1 MSGTKS
7 DYLTK
12 QILHSMTVNDA
23 ISKLRVML
31 GAATEE
37 VKGVKMEE
45 EVKEEVK
52 VTMAEATLVDGTE
65 VYTEG
70 ELEAGAILFVR
81 AGEGVSEDP
90 FAPAGIHETTD
101 GLLIT
106 VGENGEITSVEDKS
120 PEVEASEE
128 EKKEVEME
136 EEIKEE
142 VEVKKE
148 FDAEELL
155 EGVANLLMPYT
166 EEIKELKEEL
176 SVLTSRFNEVA
187 DEPAAKKVRNTFS
200 QEANARATTAE
211 ARFDRLVALR
221 KSRK

>member
-1 MSGTKS
+1 
-7 DYLTK
+7 
-12 QILHSMTVNDA
+12 
-23 ISKLRVML
+23 
-31 GAATEE
+31 
-37 VKGVKMEE
+37 MEE
-45 EVKEEVK
+45 EVKVEEK
-52 VTMAEATLVDGTE
+52 VEIKAAEATLVDGTE

-106 VGENGEITSVEDKS
+106 VGENGEITAIEDKS
-120 PEVEASEE
+120 PEVEASE
-128 EKKEVEME
+128 KKEEEVAME
-136 EEIKEE
+136 EVEEE

-155 EGVANLLMPYT
+155 EGVANLLQPYT

-187 DEPAAKKVRNTFS
+187 DEPADTNKVRNTFS
-200 QEANARATTAE
+200 EEAKTRANTAE
-211 ARFDRLVALR
+211 ARFERLVSLR
-221 KSRK
+221 NSKK

>member
-1 MSGTKS
+1 
-7 DYLTK
+7 
-12 QILHSMTVNDA
+12 MTVNDA

-37 VKGVKMEE
+37 VKEVKLEE
-45 EVKEEVK
+45 EVKVEEK
-52 VTMAEATLVDGTE
+52 VEIKAAEATLVDGTE

-106 VGENGEITSVEDKS
+106 VGDSGEITAIEDKS
-120 PEVEASEE
+120 SEVEASE
-128 EKKEVEME
+128 KKEEEVAME
-136 EEIKEE
+136 EVEEE

-155 EGVANLLMPYT
+155 EGVANLLQPYT

-187 DEPAAKKVRNTFS
+187 DEPADTKKVRNTFS
-200 QEANARATTAE
+200 EEAKTRANTAE
-211 ARFDRLVALR
+211 ARFERLVSLR
-221 KSRK
+221 NSKK

>member
-1 MSGTKS
+1 
-7 DYLTK
+7 
-12 QILHSMTVNDA
+12 MTVNDA

-31 GAATEE
+31 GATNETV
-37 VKGVKMEE
+37 VKLEE

-52 VTMAEATLVDGTE
+52 VEMAEATLIDGTE

-70 ELEAGAILFVR
+70 ELQPGAILFVR
-81 AGEGVSEDP
+81 AGEGADEDP

-106 VGENGEITSVEDKS
+106 VGESGEITSVEEKGAEET
-120 PEVEASEE
+120 PAEAEETFEEEE
-128 EKKEVEME
+128 EKKEVML
-136 EEIKEE
+136 
-142 VEVKKE
+142 
-148 FDAEELL
+148 DAEGLL
-155 EGVANLLMPYT
+155 EGVAELLKPYT

-200 QEANARATTAE
+200 QVAENQKSIAE
-211 ARFDRLVALR
+211 ARFERLVAIRNGR
-221 KSRK
+221 K

>member
-1 MSGTKS
+1 
-7 DYLTK
+7 
-12 QILHSMTVNDA
+12 MTVNDA

-37 VKGVKMEE
+37 VKKVNMEE
-45 EVKEEVK
+45 KIEEK
-52 VTMAEATLVDGTE
+52 VEIKAAEATLVDGTE

-70 ELEAGAILFVR
+70 ALETGAILFVR

-101 GLLIT
+101 GLLVT
-106 VGENGEITSVEDKS
+106 VGENGEITAIEDKS
-120 PEVEASEE
+120 PEVEASE
-128 EKKEVEME
+128 KKEEEVAME
-136 EEIKEE
+136 EVEEE

-155 EGVANLLMPYT
+155 EGVANLLQPYT

-187 DEPAAKKVRNTFS
+187 DEPANTNKVRNTFS
-200 QEANARATTAE
+200 EEAKTRANTAE
-211 ARFDRLVALR
+211 ARFERLVSLR
-221 KSRK
+221 NSRK